1 MEWQRNVQAVSM
13 NAPDIH
19 LNMALSRQNNKISTV
34 INELGVLGNIFNASL
49 QRGYRLAS
57 LT

>member
-1 MEWQRNVQAVSM
+1 MAEAVSM
-13 NAPDIH
+13 NAPDIN
-19 LNMALSRQNNKISTV
+19 LNMALSRQNNKISKV
-34 INELGVLGNIFNASL
+34 INELGVLVNIFNASL

>member
-1 MEWQRNVQAVSM
+1 MEWQGNVQAVSM
-13 NAPDIH
+13 SAPDIN

-34 INELGVLGNIFNASL
+34 INELGVLVNIFNASL
-49 QRGYRLAS
+49 QRGYRLVS

>member
-13 NAPDIH
+13 NAPDIN

-34 INELGVLGNIFNASL
+34 INELGVLVNIFNASL
-49 QRGYRLAS
+49 QRGCRLAS